1 MPHEKFH
8 YKSLE
13 EVEQRAAELGVSLPF
28 AVDTHCLAYPLQ
40 VRNITFPNR
49 LGIAPMEGADST
61 PEGAP
66 SAYTVR
72 RYVNEAIGGSAVIW
86 FEAISIVEE
95 GRSSQTQL
103 LLTRDTLDEFKK

>member
-66 SAYTVR
+66 LPTPCAATSTKPSA
-72 RYVNEAIGGSAVIW
+72 AA
-86 FEAISIVEE
+86 
-95 GRSSQTQL
+95 L
-103 LLTRDTLDEFKK
+103 

>member
-49 LGIAPMEGADST
+49 LGIAPHGGCRLHAGGRT
-61 PEGAP
+61 LCLHRAP
-66 SAYTVR
+66 LRQRSHR
-72 RYVNEAIGGSAVIW
+72 RQRCDLV
-86 FEAISIVEE
+86 
-95 GRSSQTQL
+95 
-103 LLTRDTLDEFKK
+103 